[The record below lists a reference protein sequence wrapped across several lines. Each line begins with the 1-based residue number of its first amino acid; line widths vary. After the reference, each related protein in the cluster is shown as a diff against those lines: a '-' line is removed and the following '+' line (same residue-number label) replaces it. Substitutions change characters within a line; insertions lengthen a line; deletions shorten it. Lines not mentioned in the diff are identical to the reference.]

1 MQQSTHKNFVQ
12 QVYLLLNERLLTGLT
27 YNHMKNNSFCKITEV
42 PYFNTLTIAGIS
54 LLSGK
59 VGDEAIPKAALAPA
73 IIALSLRASKNI

>member
-1 MQQSTHKNFVQ
+1 
-12 QVYLLLNERLLTGLT
+12 
-27 YNHMKNNSFCKITEV
+27 MKNNSFCKITEV